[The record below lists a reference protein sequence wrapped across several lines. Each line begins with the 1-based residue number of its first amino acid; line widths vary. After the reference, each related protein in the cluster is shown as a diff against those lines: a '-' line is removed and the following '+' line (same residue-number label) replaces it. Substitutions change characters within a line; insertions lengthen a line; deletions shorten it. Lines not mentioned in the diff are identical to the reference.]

1 MIQGV
6 ENQIFIKWSSFG
18 SILIPVIAGRF
29 ENVGDLE
36 AGLVGRCLLVTV
48 IAGRWENV
56 GNLKAGRPP
65 PAWHVLPLHQRQGGQ
80 VVGLVGRNLTRSVWT
95 AS

>member
-1 MIQGV
+1 MIQVV

-48 IAGRWENV
+48 IIAGRWEN
-56 GNLKAGRPP
+56 
-65 PAWHVLPLHQRQGGQ
+65 
-80 VVGLVGRNLTRSVWT
+80 S
-95 AS
+95 